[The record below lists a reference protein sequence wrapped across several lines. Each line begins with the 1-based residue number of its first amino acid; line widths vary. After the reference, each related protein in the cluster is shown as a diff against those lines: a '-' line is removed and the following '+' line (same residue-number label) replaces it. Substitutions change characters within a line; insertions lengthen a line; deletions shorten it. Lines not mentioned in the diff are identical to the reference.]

1 MMTGKKKLIGGVLG
15 GMGPIATVDFMSR
28 VITLN
33 PISNEEDH
41 IHLIVDQNPHI
52 PNRQIKSISQKE
64 LISSLLI
71 ESAQKL
77 ESIGANF
84 IIMPCNTAHIFA
96 DDIKKAIGVP
106 FISIVE
112 ETVGE
117 ILKLYPKHKQIGL
130 MATSAC
136 IESEIY
142 QKALINTDKLA
153 VCPDQKFQEQCMQTI
168 FAIKDGEEINPMR
181 NRMIEVAEHIIDKG
195 AETII
200 AGCTE
205 IPLIINSSD
214 IEVPLISSTEILA
227 IRTIEFAN
235 GMELLRTT

>member
-1 MMTGKKKLIGGVLG
+1 MTGKKKLIGGVLG

-96 DDIKKAIGVP
+96 DDIKKVIGVP

-142 QKALINTDKLA
+142 QKALTNKDKLA
-153 VCPDQKFQEQCMQTI
+153 VCPDQKFQEQCMQAI

-227 IRTIEFAN
+227 IRTIEFAT

>member
-1 MMTGKKKLIGGVLG
+1 MTGKKKLIGGVLG

-96 DDIKKAIGVP
+96 DDIKKVIGVP

-142 QKALINTDKLA
+142 QKALTNKDKLA

-227 IRTIEFAN
+227 IRTIEFAT

>member
-96 DDIKKAIGVP
+96 DDIKKVIGVP

-142 QKALINTDKLA
+142 QKALINKDKLA
-153 VCPDQKFQEQCMQTI
+153 VCPDQKFQEQCMQAI

-227 IRTIEFAN
+227 IRTIEFAT